1 MMELLASL
9 ENSGFGTWL
18 RESPSIWAYPAVL
31 TLHTIGL
38 GVLVGGN
45 AVLDL
50 RLLGWGRA
58 IPLAPLEKLFP
69 VMWIGFWVN
78 AISGV
83 ALFVGDATTKGTT
96 WVFMT
101 KLAIIVVGV
110 VLSVRAQANGLRAR
124 RAGVVETPRS
134 RALAAASLA
143 LWFLA
148 IVTGRYMAY
157 VYGDCD
163 ERIARSLCVLASRDV
178 DLRRPFVCSLAV
190 APVRDPAF
198 LRLSLLVGSPASS
211 ISGCS
216 GS

>member
-1 MMELLASL
+1 MMQLLASL
-9 ENSGFGTWL
+9 ENSGFGVWL

-31 TLHTIGL
+31 TLHTVGL

-50 RLLGWGRA
+50 RLLGWGKT

-69 VMWIGFWVN
+69 LMWAGFWVN
-78 AISGV
+78 AISGI

-101 KLAIIVVGV
+101 KLVIIVVGV
-110 VLSVRAQANGLRAR
+110 MLLVALRR
-124 RAGVVETPRS
+124 MVYGRVEDGVVETRTS

-157 VYGDCD
+157 V
-163 ERIARSLCVLASRDV
+163 
-178 DLRRPFVCSLAV
+178 
-190 APVRDPAF
+190 
-198 LRLSLLVGSPASS
+198 
-211 ISGCS
+211 
-216 GS
+216 

>member
-1 MMELLASL
+1 MMELLAAL
-9 ENSGFGTWL
+9 ENSGFGIWL

-31 TLHTIGL
+31 TLHTLGL

-50 RLLGWGRA
+50 RLLGWGKT
-58 IPLAPLEKLFP
+58 IPLEPLERLFP
-69 VMWIGFWVN
+69 IMWIGFWVN

-110 VLSVRAQANGLRAR
+110 TLLVALRR
-124 RAGVVETPRS
+124 TVYGRGAGTAVVTPAS
-134 RALAAASLA
+134 RTLAAMSLV

-157 VYGDCD
+157 V
-163 ERIARSLCVLASRDV
+163 
-178 DLRRPFVCSLAV
+178 
-190 APVRDPAF
+190 
-198 LRLSLLVGSPASS
+198 
-211 ISGCS
+211 
-216 GS
+216 

>member
-1 MMELLASL
+1 MMEVLASL
-9 ENSGFGTWL
+9 ENSGFGVWL

-69 VMWIGFWVN
+69 LMWIGFWVN

-96 WVFMT
+96 WVFTT
-101 KLAIIVVGV
+101 KLALIVVGV
-110 VLSVRAQANGLRAR
+110 VLLLAMR
-124 RAGVVETPRS
+124 RTVYGRGEKTPMETPAS

-157 VYGDCD
+157 V
-163 ERIARSLCVLASRDV
+163 
-178 DLRRPFVCSLAV
+178 
-190 APVRDPAF
+190 
-198 LRLSLLVGSPASS
+198 
-211 ISGCS
+211 
-216 GS
+216 

>member
-1 MMELLASL
+1 MELLASL
-9 ENSGFGTWL
+9 ENSGFGIWL
-18 RESPSIWAYPAVL
+18 RESPSMWAYPAVL
-31 TLHTIGL
+31 TLHTLGL

-58 IPLAPLEKLFP
+58 IPLEPLEKLFP

-96 WVFMT
+96 WVFLT
-101 KLAIIVVGV
+101 KLGIIVVGV
-110 VLSVRAQANGLRAR
+110 LLLLALRRKVYGRGGSGA
-124 RAGVVETPRS
+124 VESPTS

-157 VYGDCD
+157 V
-163 ERIARSLCVLASRDV
+163 
-178 DLRRPFVCSLAV
+178 
-190 APVRDPAF
+190 
-198 LRLSLLVGSPASS
+198 
-211 ISGCS
+211 
-216 GS
+216 

>member
-9 ENSGFGTWL
+9 ENSAFGIWL

-50 RLLGWGRA
+50 RLLGFGKE
-58 IPLAPLEKLFP
+58 IPLDTLERLFP
-69 VMWIGFWVN
+69 AMWIGFWVN
-78 AISGV
+78 ALSGV

-96 WVFMT
+96 WVFMV
-101 KLAIIVVGV
+101 KLVTIAIGVGV
-110 VLSVRAQANGLRAR
+110 LIGIRRTVYGGGGAPVESRQARILAVLSLV
-124 RAGVVETPRS
+124 
-134 RALAAASLA
+134 

-157 VYGDCD
+157 VV
-163 ERIARSLCVLASRDV
+163 EAA
-178 DLRRPFVCSLAV
+178 
-190 APVRDPAF
+190 
-198 LRLSLLVGSPASS
+198 
-211 ISGCS
+211 
-216 GS
+216 

>member
-1 MMELLASL
+1 MMEVLASL
-9 ENSGFGTWL
+9 ENSGFGVWL

-69 VMWIGFWVN
+69 MMWIGFWVN

-110 VLSVRAQANGLRAR
+110 VLLLAMR
-124 RAGVVETPRS
+124 RTVYGRGEQTPMVTPAS

-157 VYGDCD
+157 V
-163 ERIARSLCVLASRDV
+163 
-178 DLRRPFVCSLAV
+178 
-190 APVRDPAF
+190 
-198 LRLSLLVGSPASS
+198 
-211 ISGCS
+211 
-216 GS
+216 

>member
-9 ENSGFGTWL
+9 ENRGFGIWL
-18 RESPSIWAYPAVL
+18 RESPSMWAYPAVL
-31 TLHTIGL
+31 TLHTLGL

-69 VMWIGFWVN
+69 VMRIGFWVN

-83 ALFVGDATTKGTT
+83 VLFVGDATTKGTT
-96 WVFMT
+96 WGFMT
-101 KLAIIVVGV
+101 KLAIIVVGG
-110 VLSVRAQANGLRAR
+110 VLLRALR
-124 RAGVVETPRS
+124 RTVYGRGQDAVVETPTS
-134 RALAAASLA
+134 RVLAAASLA

-157 VYGDCD
+157 V
-163 ERIARSLCVLASRDV
+163 
-178 DLRRPFVCSLAV
+178 
-190 APVRDPAF
+190 
-198 LRLSLLVGSPASS
+198 
-211 ISGCS
+211 
-216 GS
+216 

>member
-1 MMELLASL
+1 MMEVLASL
-9 ENSGFGTWL
+9 ENSGFGVWL

-69 VMWIGFWVN
+69 LMWIGFWVN

-110 VLSVRAQANGLRAR
+110 VLLLAMR
-124 RAGVVETPRS
+124 RAVYGRGEKTPMETPAS

-157 VYGDCD
+157 V
-163 ERIARSLCVLASRDV
+163 
-178 DLRRPFVCSLAV
+178 
-190 APVRDPAF
+190 
-198 LRLSLLVGSPASS
+198 
-211 ISGCS
+211 
-216 GS
+216 

>member
-1 MMELLASL
+1 MMELLATL

-31 TLHTIGL
+31 TLHTLGL

-50 RLLGWGRA
+50 RLLGWSKA

-101 KLAIIVVGV
+101 KLGIIVLGV
-110 VLSVRAQANGLRAR
+110 LLLLALRRTVYGHGDA
-124 RAGVVETPRS
+124 AAVETPTS
-134 RALAAASLA
+134 RGLAAASLM

-157 VYGDCD
+157 V
-163 ERIARSLCVLASRDV
+163 
-178 DLRRPFVCSLAV
+178 
-190 APVRDPAF
+190 
-198 LRLSLLVGSPASS
+198 
-211 ISGCS
+211 
-216 GS
+216 

>member
-1 MMELLASL
+1 MMDWLAAL
-9 ENSGFGTWL
+9 ENSGFGIWL

-31 TLHTIGL
+31 TLHTLGL

-50 RLLGWGRA
+50 RLLGWGKA

-101 KLAIIVVGV
+101 KLVIIVLGV
-110 VLSVRAQANGLRAR
+110 LFLLALRR
-124 RAGVVETPRS
+124 TVYGNERAGAVETPRS
-134 RALAAASLA
+134 RMLAAASLA

-157 VYGDCD
+157 V
-163 ERIARSLCVLASRDV
+163 
-178 DLRRPFVCSLAV
+178 
-190 APVRDPAF
+190 
-198 LRLSLLVGSPASS
+198 
-211 ISGCS
+211 
-216 GS
+216 

>member
-1 MMELLASL
+1 MMELLAAL
-9 ENSGFGTWL
+9 ENSGFGVWL

-31 TLHTIGL
+31 TLHTLGL

-96 WVFMT
+96 WLFMT

-110 VLSVRAQANGLRAR
+110 ALLVVLR
-124 RAGVVETPRS
+124 RTVYGRGETGAIETPVS
-134 RALAAASLA
+134 RALAAASLV

-157 VYGDCD
+157 V
-163 ERIARSLCVLASRDV
+163 
-178 DLRRPFVCSLAV
+178 
-190 APVRDPAF
+190 
-198 LRLSLLVGSPASS
+198 
-211 ISGCS
+211 
-216 GS
+216 

>member
-1 MMELLASL
+1 MMEWLASL

-31 TLHTIGL
+31 TLHTLGL

-50 RLLGWGRA
+50 RLLGWGTG
-58 IPLAPLEKLFP
+58 IPLAPLERLFP
-69 VMWIGFWVN
+69 VMWAGFWVN

-83 ALFVGDATTKGTT
+83 ALFVADATTKGTT

-101 KLAIIVVGV
+101 KLGIIVVGV
-110 VLSVRAQANGLRAR
+110 ALLIATR
-124 RAGVVETPRS
+124 RLVYGRGEALAIETPAS
-134 RALAAASLA
+134 RALAAASLV

-157 VYGDCD
+157 V
-163 ERIARSLCVLASRDV
+163 
-178 DLRRPFVCSLAV
+178 
-190 APVRDPAF
+190 
-198 LRLSLLVGSPASS
+198 
-211 ISGCS
+211 
-216 GS
+216 

>member
-1 MMELLASL
+1 MMEFLAAL

-31 TLHTIGL
+31 TLHTLGL

-58 IPLAPLEKLFP
+58 IPLEPLERLFP
-69 VMWIGFWVN
+69 IMWGGFWVN
-78 AISGV
+78 AISGI

-101 KLAIIVVGV
+101 KLVIIVVGV
-110 VLSVRAQANGLRAR
+110 VLLVALRRTVYGRGTAM
-124 RAGVVETPRS
+124 AIETPTS
-134 RALAAASLA
+134 RALAATSLV

-157 VYGDCD
+157 V
-163 ERIARSLCVLASRDV
+163 
-178 DLRRPFVCSLAV
+178 
-190 APVRDPAF
+190 
-198 LRLSLLVGSPASS
+198 
-211 ISGCS
+211 
-216 GS
+216 

>member
-1 MMELLASL
+1 MELLAAL

-18 RESPSIWAYPAVL
+18 RESPSVWAYPAIL
-31 TLHTIGL
+31 TLHTLGL

-58 IPLAPLEKLFP
+58 IPLEPLEKLFP
-69 VMWIGFWVN
+69 IMWAGFWVN
-78 AISGV
+78 GISGV
-83 ALFVGDATTKGTT
+83 ALFIGDATTKGTT

-110 VLSVRAQANGLRAR
+110 VMLVALRRTVYGRGTA
-124 RAGVVETPRS
+124 AAVETPTS
-134 RALAAASLA
+134 RALAAASLV

-157 VYGDCD
+157 V
-163 ERIARSLCVLASRDV
+163 
-178 DLRRPFVCSLAV
+178 
-190 APVRDPAF
+190 
-198 LRLSLLVGSPASS
+198 
-211 ISGCS
+211 
-216 GS
+216 

>member
-9 ENSGFGTWL
+9 ENSGFGIWL
-18 RESPSIWAYPAVL
+18 RESPSSWAYPAVL

-50 RLLGWGRA
+50 RLLGWGKA

-96 WVFMT
+96 WVFMS
-101 KLAIIVVGV
+101 KLAIITARKRLLNLARDLQQGIEPFQASHGD
-110 VLSVRAQANGLRAR
+110 LYRVRAMDVNTPVDDFDGVIAKHGSGL
-124 RAGVVETPRS
+124 
-134 RALAAASLA
+134 
-143 LWFLA
+143 
-148 IVTGRYMAY
+148 
-157 VYGDCD
+157 
-163 ERIARSLCVLASRDV
+163 
-178 DLRRPFVCSLAV
+178 V
-190 APVRDPAF
+190 AKV
-198 LRLSLLVGSPASS
+198 
-211 ISGCS
+211 
-216 GS
+216 

>member
-1 MMELLASL
+1 MMEVLASL
-9 ENSGFGTWL
+9 ENSGFGVWL

-45 AVLDL
+45 AVLNL
-50 RLLGWGRA
+50 RLLGWGSA

-69 VMWIGFWVN
+69 LMWIGFWVN

-110 VLSVRAQANGLRAR
+110 VLLLAMR
-124 RAGVVETPRS
+124 RTVYGQGEKTPIETPTS

-157 VYGDCD
+157 V
-163 ERIARSLCVLASRDV
+163 
-178 DLRRPFVCSLAV
+178 
-190 APVRDPAF
+190 
-198 LRLSLLVGSPASS
+198 
-211 ISGCS
+211 
-216 GS
+216 

>member
-1 MMELLASL
+1 MMEVLASL
-9 ENSGFGTWL
+9 ENSGFGVWL

-69 VMWIGFWVN
+69 LMWIGFWVN

-101 KLAIIVVGV
+101 KLALIVVGV
-110 VLSVRAQANGLRAR
+110 VLLLAMR
-124 RAGVVETPRS
+124 RTVYGRGEKTPMETPAS
-134 RALAAASLA
+134 RALAAASLG

-157 VYGDCD
+157 V
-163 ERIARSLCVLASRDV
+163 
-178 DLRRPFVCSLAV
+178 
-190 APVRDPAF
+190 
-198 LRLSLLVGSPASS
+198 
-211 ISGCS
+211 
-216 GS
+216 

>member
-1 MMELLASL
+1 MMNVLAAL

-31 TLHTIGL
+31 TLHTMGL
-38 GVLVGGN
+38 GVLVGCN

-58 IPLAPLEKLFP
+58 IPLAPLKKLFP

-101 KLAIIVVGV
+101 KLAIIAVGV
-110 VLSVRAQANGLRAR
+110 LLLLALRRTVYGRGEAV
-124 RAGVVETPRS
+124 AVETPTS
-134 RALAAASLA
+134 RVLAAASLA

-157 VYGDCD
+157 V
-163 ERIARSLCVLASRDV
+163 
-178 DLRRPFVCSLAV
+178 
-190 APVRDPAF
+190 
-198 LRLSLLVGSPASS
+198 
-211 ISGCS
+211 
-216 GS
+216 

>member
-1 MMELLASL
+1 MMELLAAL

-18 RESPSIWAYPAVL
+18 RESPSIWAYPAIL
-31 TLHTIGL
+31 TLHTLGL

-50 RLLGWGRA
+50 RLLGWGKA
-58 IPLAPLEKLFP
+58 IPLEPLEKLFP
-69 VMWIGFWVN
+69 IMWAGFWVN

-101 KLAIIVVGV
+101 KLVIIVVAV
-110 VLSVRAQANGLRAR
+110 VMLVALRRSVYGCGAALA
-124 RAGVVETPRS
+124 AETPAS
-134 RALAAASLA
+134 RALAVMSLV

-157 VYGDCD
+157 V
-163 ERIARSLCVLASRDV
+163 
-178 DLRRPFVCSLAV
+178 
-190 APVRDPAF
+190 
-198 LRLSLLVGSPASS
+198 
-211 ISGCS
+211 
-216 GS
+216 